1 MIERVLPPLMLLVLL
16 AFNKDVD
23 EIIADD
29 LRARLRRSNIRK
41 AAPLSKV
48 SPTLLA
54 EAAVEVCDVLMEL
67 ATSLKAAVTS
77 ICVLNMKAMR

>member
-1 MIERVLPPLMLLVLL
+1 MLLVLL

-41 AAPLSKV
+41 AAPLSKEP
-48 SPTLLA
+48 PTLLA
-54 EAAVEVCDVLMEL
+54 EAAVEVRDVLMEL